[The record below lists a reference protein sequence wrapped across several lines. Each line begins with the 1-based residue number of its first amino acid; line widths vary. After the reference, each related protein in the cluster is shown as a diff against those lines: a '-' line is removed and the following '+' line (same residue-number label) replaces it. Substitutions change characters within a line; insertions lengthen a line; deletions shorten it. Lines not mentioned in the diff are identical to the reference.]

1 MDETVATIIFHLPD
15 GYQADGKRETDLEI
29 PLNITANELIQ
40 ALNEAYGLHLDQ
52 RNAREYL
59 LKSERPIALLRGD
72 TTLSEFGIRNGSV
85 IYTSA
90 DVKEAQD
97 DAEA

>member
-1 MDETVATIIFHLPD
+1 M
-15 GYQADGKRETDLEI
+15 
-29 PLNITANELIQ
+29 
-40 ALNEAYGLHLDQ
+40 HLDQ

>member
-1 MDETVATIIFHLPD
+1 MDETVATIIFHLPAGRQD
-15 GYQADGKRETDLEI
+15 GGKEEVDLEV

-40 ALNEAYGLHLDQ
+40 ALNKAYDLRLDQ

-85 IYTSA
+85 IYPHG
-90 DVKEAQD
+90 DVKETRD
-97 DAEA
+97 DAEV